1 MESIKGFVIEYE
13 ETVKKALSV
22 INQNG
27 CGICFVV
34 KDRKLLGLVTDGD
47 LRRYFLKASNLE
59 CQISEVMNKEFV
71 YFHVQTAASIIRD
84 SFKEDI
90 KYIPLIDDE
99 FNLVDIA
106 SITKTHRIQ
115 ILEPDLSGNEMNY
128 IKDCLKT
135 NWISSQGQ
143 YVKKFEQ
150 LFSELHL
157 NRYSLS
163 VSNGTSALHLS

>member
-1 MESIKGFVIEYE
+1 MESIKEFLIEYSKS
-13 ETVKKALSV
+13 VKDTLNV
-22 INQNG
+22 INKNG

-34 KDRKLLGLVTDGD
+34 KKRKLLGLVTDGD
-47 LRRYFLKASNLE
+47 LRRYFLKENDLE
-59 CQISEVMNKEFV
+59 RQISHVMNKEFI

-84 SFKEDI
+84 SFKEEI
-90 KYIPLIDDE
+90 KYIPLVDDE

-115 ILEPDLSGNEMNY
+115 ILEPDLSGKELDY
-128 IKDCLKT
+128 IKDCLNT

-150 LFSELHL
+150 LFSQLHSNL
-157 NRYSLS
+157 YAVS
-163 VSNGTSALHLS
+163 VSNGTLKLIL